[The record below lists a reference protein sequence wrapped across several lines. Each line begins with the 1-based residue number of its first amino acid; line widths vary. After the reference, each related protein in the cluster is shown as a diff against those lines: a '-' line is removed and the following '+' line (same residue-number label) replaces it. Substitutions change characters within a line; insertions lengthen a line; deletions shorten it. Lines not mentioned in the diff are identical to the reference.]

1 MFLFFFGTRL
11 WQLVQMLIGGI
22 RYSGKANNQ
31 TKNKIEITRF
41 TSITVWGSDRVR
53 HNCASNKVT
62 NDYWT
67 IFSLAT
73 LLVTDWLID
82 WLID

>member
-1 MFLFFFGTRL
+1 MKTLYPLELQNPCTRL
-11 WQLVQMLIGGI
+11 WLLVGMLSGGI

-31 TKNKIEITRF
+31 IENKIEITRF

-62 NDYWT
+62 NEYWT
-67 IFSLAT
+67 IFYSH
-73 LLVTDWLID
+73 WQPF
-82 WLID
+82 